1 MTNSE
6 SALLVI
12 LVYSGMMLFTAVSY
26 AVFVTYLILRKY
38 SDFGDSSCKIDEY
51 SQRGI
56 GYYRAVDD
64 APAMEKRFLFT
75 EYGANPY
82 ESNVHSIPEVL
93 LKNSGEKTIEE
104 P

>member
-1 MTNSE
+1 MSNSD

-12 LVYSGMMLFTAVSY
+12 LVYSGMMIFTALSY

-38 SDFGDSSCKIDEY
+38 SDFGDSSCKLDEY

-56 GYYRAVDD
+56 GYYRTVDD

-75 EYGANPY
+75 EYGENPY
-82 ESNVHSIPEVL
+82 ENNTHSIPEVL
-93 LKNSGEKTIEE
+93 LKNTEKDDGTLL
-104 P
+104 

>member
-1 MTNSE
+1 MKRTKGIAKNDYE
-6 SALLVI
+6 IIHKEIHAI
-12 LVYSGMMLFTAVSY
+12 F
-26 AVFVTYLILRKY
+26 
-38 SDFGDSSCKIDEY
+38 DEY

-64 APAMEKRFLFT
+64 APALEKRFLFT

-82 ESNVHSIPEVL
+82 ENNIHSIPEVL
-93 LKNSGEKTIEE
+93 LKNSGDNTIEE